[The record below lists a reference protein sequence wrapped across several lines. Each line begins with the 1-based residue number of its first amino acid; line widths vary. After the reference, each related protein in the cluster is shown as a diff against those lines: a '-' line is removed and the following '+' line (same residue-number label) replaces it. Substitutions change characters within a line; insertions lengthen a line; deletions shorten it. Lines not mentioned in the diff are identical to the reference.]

1 MNLSDAPTRIGVHD
15 RKSPPSPEDS
25 LRTIILGL
33 YRGLD
38 QRLGRI
44 HRAGQGGIL
53 EMPLVVDW
61 SQAVIFLR

>member
-1 MNLSDAPTRIGVHD
+1 MTARVLLRQRTL
-15 RKSPPSPEDS
+15 